1 MKQIS
6 FFSPPHRDLFWGS
19 GGGGHAKSLQDLC
32 LRSSGHGQ
40 KGFLL
45 IQHSLAPWG
54 WMGLRTH
61 TEFLL
66 DAVFVHRQIFPKG
79 LKAFYGHYLTYPP
92 QSPGRW
98 REGRGSQQY
107 RVGHQSETHKA
118 CFKRYQWASLVVQW
132 LRICLPTK
140 GTRVWSLVQQDP
152 TCRRAPKP
160 MHCSYWSPCA

>member
-6 FFSPPHRDLFWGS
+6 FFSPLTEIYFGAV
-19 GGGGHAKSLQDLC
+19 GEVVTQSLSRTSVSEAVDMARQDSF
-32 LRSSGHGQ
+32 SSGTLWLLEDGWGYEHTWNFYWMQ
-40 KGFLL
+40 CLCTDKFFL
-45 IQHSLAPWG
+45 
-54 WMGLRTH
+54 R
-61 TEFLL
+61 
-66 DAVFVHRQIFPKG
+66 G

-140 GTRVWSLVQQDP
+140 GTPVWSLVQQDP
-152 TCRRAPKP
+152 TCHQAPKP
-160 MHCSYWSPCA
+160 MHCS